1 MSFESTPSFLFG
13 NDLYSP
19 TRTIKQL
26 IDENGTG
33 MQAFGTQSL
42 WIGTNKEFTPPRE
55 GNTVIPYT
63 AGADYFTR
71 LAGAMAD
78 AQREIWIAGWQVN
91 WDLDMVPGNRLFD
104 VLLSAAQIHQNLQIY
119 VMPWAGSSEMPTYAK
134 ETREALYL
142 INDIVGRQAV
152 HVKLAPELADE
163 SPIFMSH
170 HQKHVIIDRE
180 IAFVGG
186 IDLAYGRRDDATY
199 DLHAD
204 AKDRPRRSLER
215 YNGCVAH
222 IAHEEASTVIDPAQ
236 LATERAQVE
245 YAAVEAGRYDPAAM
259 PHPVKDAIL
268 KKIQQSGIK
277 QASTSFKGLTLDPT
291 RQPRMPWQDSHVE
304 IQGPAALDI
313 ALNFAARWNCITGTG
328 EPKLTLPS
336 PGASIKGKGTCM
348 VQVLRSASSNMCKTE
363 YANMNSAQKTQYFG
377 SSTPIAQVEDNICQA
392 MVNLIEQS
400 NYYIYIENQFFVS
413 GFGKQQGYAPGSK
426 SGPMR
431 AVEQANSY
439 IENRIPYLTH
449 AVQGDGNAPPH
460 NPICHALGERIG
472 KAIQHDASFHVTIVL
487 PVHPEGMLCD
497 SVVMSQVHQTM
508 QTLVFGEFSLIN
520 QVRRH
525 LKVRQLRHLND
536 PDPNRGYLGDAYLDI
551 PIEDCES
558 YLTLLNLRNYAK
570 LETTTPDG
578 KKEERYVTE
587 QIYVH
592 NKMMIVDDAYAIV
605 GSANINERSM
615 LGTRDSE
622 LSALVVDTA
631 TEQNDI
637 TGDCKFV
644 YTRKFARDLR
654 QKVWKKIFG
663 FTAGGNRTASTL
675 EFALDQPA
683 NPNAW
688 AEIRKVAMKNTKSF
702 EAAFDF
708 IPRNMNIQ
716 QTDNASI
723 WPTFDRNKSAKPQ
736 ELKDVRMPFNKTFWD
751 KAQHNPA
758 AKNLDSNVKGF
769 ITLLPLEWTTG
780 EFNKFDYHSALISKI
795 EPKQE
800 VPAGTGQ
807 SQQIEMAETENSG
820 PEAS

>member
-1 MSFESTPSFLFG
+1 MSFESQPSFLFG

-26 IDENGTG
+26 LDGTGIG
-33 MQAFGTQSL
+33 MQAFGTQSP
-42 WIGTNKEFTPPRE
+42 WIGKNKEFTPPRE
-55 GNTVIPYT
+55 GNTVVPYT
-63 AGADYFTR
+63 AGADYFKR
-71 LAGAMAD
+71 LVEAMTG

-91 WDLDMVPGNRLFD
+91 WDLDMMPGKRLFD
-104 VLLSAAQIHQNLQIY
+104 VLLGAAQANQNLQIY
-119 VMPWAGSSEMPTYAK
+119 VMPWAGSSEVPTYAK
-134 ETREALYL
+134 ETSEALYL

-199 DLHAD
+199 DLHA
-204 AKDRPRRSLER
+204 ATKDNPRLSLER

-222 IAHEEASTVIDPAQ
+222 IVHEETSTVIDPAQ
-236 LATERAQVE
+236 LITERAQTT
-245 YAAVEAGRYDPAAM
+245 YAAVQAEMMVDPIAL
-259 PHPVKDAIL
+259 PHPVKDAML
-268 KKIQQSGIK
+268 KKIQQPGIK
-277 QASTSFKGLTLDPT
+277 QASTSFKGLTLDPS

-313 ALNFAARWNCITGTG
+313 ALNFAVRWNCITGIG

-348 VQVLRSASSNMCKTE
+348 VQVLRSASSKMCKTE
-363 YANMNSAQKTQYFG
+363 YAQMSSAQKNQYFG
-377 SSTPIAQVEDNICQA
+377 SSAPVPQVEDNICQA

-413 GFGKQQGYAPGSK
+413 GFGKEQGYIPGSK
-426 SGPMR
+426 SGPMG
-431 AVEQANSY
+431 AVERANSFV
-439 IENRIPYLTH
+439 ENRIPYLTH

-472 KAIQHDASFHVTIVL
+472 KAIQHDASFHVIIVL

-520 QVRRH
+520 QIRRH

-536 PDPNRGYLGDAYLDI
+536 PDPERGYLGEGYLDI
-551 PIEDCES
+551 PIEACEP

-570 LETTTPDG
+570 LEFTKPDG
-578 KKEERYVTE
+578 TKEERYVTE

-592 NKMMIVDDAYAIV
+592 NKMMIVDDARAIV

-615 LGTRDSE
+615 LGSRDSE
-622 LSALVVDTA
+622 LSVLVIDTA

-654 QKVWKKIFG
+654 QRVWKKIFG
-663 FTAGGNRTASTL
+663 FTAGGKRVASTL

-683 NPNAW
+683 NPKAW
-688 AEIRKVAMKNTKSF
+688 AEIRKVAKVNTTRF
-702 EAAFDF
+702 ENAFDF
-708 IPRNMNIQ
+708 IPRNNNPDQ
-716 QTDNASI
+716 PNRPASI
-723 WPTFDRNKSAKPQ
+723 WPTWVPNTEKKN
-736 ELKDVRMPFNKTFWD
+736 VRMPFNDAFWD
-751 KAQHNPA
+751 KVQHNPGA
-758 AKNLDSNVKGF
+758 ENLDGNVKGF
-769 ITLLPLEWTTG
+769 ITLLPLEWTKG
-780 EFNKFDYHSALISKI
+780 EFNKFDYHAALISEI
-795 EPKQE
+795 DPKQE
-800 VPAGTGQ
+800 VPAGAGQ
-807 SQQIEMAETENSG
+807 SQKIEMAEADNPG
-820 PEAS
+820 HGAG